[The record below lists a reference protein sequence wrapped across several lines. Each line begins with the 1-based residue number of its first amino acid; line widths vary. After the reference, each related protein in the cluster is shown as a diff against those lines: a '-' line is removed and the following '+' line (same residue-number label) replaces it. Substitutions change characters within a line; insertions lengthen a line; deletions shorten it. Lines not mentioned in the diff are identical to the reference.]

1 MTDLWYVLVLLVITL
16 FLIEYLRR
24 RLTVGGYRGKYVLV
38 TGCDSGFGQRLATRL
53 DNLSFKVFAGCLTED
68 GRLYLSKNCS
78 ENVVPFLLDVR
89 SNESIQSALDLVK
102 QNLPKDIGLWGLVN
116 NAGIVGNMAVSELCS
131 KSDYLACFD
140 VNLFGLIEM
149 TRTFLP
155 LLRRSKGRVVNTSSL
170 LARLAV
176 FAPVYTLS
184 KCGVEVFSDFVRREM
199 YSKGV
204 QVSIIEP
211 GAFKTPIFN
220 YDTMTKAVQQAYD
233 SASDEVQSLYSGF
246 VSKYRQMMEGLD
258 KSPKIDLVVDAYIH
272 ALTSR
277 FPKARYAP
285 SNDSSLLNIPLSYLP
300 TWYTD
305 WLKQY

>member
-1 MTDLWYVLVLLVITL
+1 
-16 FLIEYLRR
+16 
-24 RLTVGGYRGKYVLV
+24 
-38 TGCDSGFGQRLATRL
+38 
-53 DNLSFKVFAGCLTED
+53 
-68 GRLYLSKNCS
+68 
-78 ENVVPFLLDVR
+78 
-89 SNESIQSALDLVK
+89 
-102 QNLPKDIGLWGLVN
+102 
-116 NAGIVGNMAVSELCS
+116 MAVSELCS
-131 KSDYLACFD
+131 KRDYLACFD

-149 TRTFLP
+149 TRIFLP

-170 LARLAV
+170 LARLAI

-184 KCGVEVFSDFVRREM
+184 KCGVEVYSDFVRREM

-233 SASDEVQSLYSGF
+233 SASEEVQSLYSGF
-246 VSKYRQMMEGLD
+246 VSKYRQMMEGLG
-258 KSPKIDLVVDAYIH
+258 KSPNIDLVVDAYIH

-277 FPKARYAP
+277 FPKARYSP
-285 SNDSSLLNIPLSYLP
+285 SHDSSLLNIPLSYLP

>member
-1 MTDLWYVLVLLVITL
+1 
-16 FLIEYLRR
+16 
-24 RLTVGGYRGKYVLV
+24 
-38 TGCDSGFGQRLATRL
+38 
-53 DNLSFKVFAGCLTED
+53 
-68 GRLYLSKNCS
+68 
-78 ENVVPFLLDVR
+78 
-89 SNESIQSALDLVK
+89 
-102 QNLPKDIGLWGLVN
+102 LWGLVN

-170 LARLAV
+170 LARLAI

-184 KCGVEVFSDFVRREM
+184 KCGVEVYSDFVRREM
-199 YSKGV
+199 YNKGV
-204 QVSIIEP
+204 KVSIIEP
-211 GAFKTPIFN
+211 GAFKTPLFN
-220 YDTMTKAVQQAYD
+220 YETMNKAVQKAYEC
-233 SASDEVQSLYSGF
+233 ASEDVQSLYTGF
-246 VSKYRQMMEGLD
+246 VNNYLQMMEGLD
-258 KSPKIDLVVDAYIH
+258 KSPNIDLVVDAYIH

-285 SNDSSLLNIPLSYLP
+285 SHDSSLLNIPLSYLP